1 MSLLLGGMLSGLF
14 RLGVSPP
21 QWIWRSLPDGFV
33 GQPLGALITHHGG
46 LMIGG
51 FIGTVISLERAV
63 ALGRPWCFLG
73 PLAAAAGAWLII
85 WIQPATVGM
94 ALITGA
100 SVILIADFLVILHR
114 QRVTFTVVM
123 ALGALAWLVGNLL
136 WLDGWYIPRI
146 MPWWGA
152 FLVLTIVGERLELS
166 RFVPG
171 HPLRQATFVG
181 ATGIYGAGLLLG
193 LRWPG
198 LGLAVSGAGLVALSV
213 WLGIFD
219 TARRTIRTEG
229 LPRFVAVALLGGF
242 GWLALGG
249 VLRMLYPWQAAVL
262 PGADLAWTELVLTQ
276 GLVYDAVWHTV
287 LVGFVMVMI
296 FAHAPIIFPAVLG
309 IRIRFTRWFYV
320 HLAFLHLTLVLRIA
334 GDFLQE
340 PMWRTW
346 GGVGNVAAVVLFLI
360 MTVTSIQR
368 AGSSE
373 KKGAEEPTPPPSR
386 SVVQLNRHV

>member
-1 MSLLLGGMLSGLF
+1 
-14 RLGVSPP
+14 
-21 QWIWRSLPDGFV
+21 
-33 GQPLGALITHHGG
+33 
-46 LMIGG
+46 MIGG

-73 PLAAAAGAWLII
+73 PLGAAAGGWLIV

-100 SVILIADFLVILHR
+100 SLILIADFLLILHR

-123 ALGALAWLVGNLL
+123 ALGAVAWLVGNLL
-136 WLDGWYIPRI
+136 WLGGWPVPRL

-171 HPLRQATFVG
+171 HPLRQATFAG
-181 ATGIYGAGLLLG
+181 ATGIYGAGLVVG

-198 LGLAVSGAGLVALSV
+198 LGLVVSGAGLSALAV
-213 WLGIFD
+213 WLGVFD
-219 TARRTIRTEG
+219 MARRTIRTEG

-249 VLRMLYPWQAAVL
+249 VLRLLYPWQAAVL
-262 PGADLAWTELVLTQ
+262 PGAALAWTELVLTQ

-296 FAHAPIIFPAVLG
+296 VAHAPIIFPAVLG

-320 HLAFLHLTLVLRIA
+320 HLSLLHLTLVLRIA
-334 GDFLQE
+334 GDLLQE

-346 GGVGNVAAVVLFLI
+346 GGAGNVAAVVLFLI
-360 MTVTSIQR
+360 MTVTSIRR
-368 AGSSE
+368 ASAPERERTERG
-373 KKGAEEPTPPPSR
+373 K
-386 SVVQLNRHV
+386 